1 MKNEKWIFKDKEI
14 EVPIVSDED
23 IDFGNDI
30 NLENTMELAIDELKN
45 DLEDTK
51 EIELN
56 NTKQIPIIDE
66 EN

>member
-1 MKNEKWIFKDKEI
+1 MKKEKWIFKDEEI

-23 IDFGNDI
+23 IDFGIDI